1 MSVSSA
7 IAAKRRRA
15 GIVTSPMFKSGPSP
29 SPAST
34 PIDPRLASAA
44 DPRRNTPMQQQQST
58 VPAAAPQNLNQQPA
72 NTMQQT
78 YVDPKRPMPLQQV
91 ITVLDNRILYLE
103 KHLVE
108 SSKRDLV
115 EKVALPEAISHS
127 SFTKE
132 AIDEIVAAAIK
143 EHIMEFDHRYEMLAN
158 EIVNLKQIVL
168 QLQSYT
174 LDVNKTLL
182 EERAQ
187 IDDIMAMGNCIKA
200 AAEAE
205 QLKKTEQLKEIAVQ
219 STSNILERSVAEGE
233 GERFNSADASQRS
246 SHDTVNVS
254 ASVTQSEETSSV
266 VSELI
271 PNNDGVEVELQT
283 SQDVAE
289 EANDISIEAEHLDE
303 SANKKASKRKGR
315 NKHVIQV
322 GLDENVGDAKRTA
335 VFGLNSEDASKRSSE
350 EQELHDA

>member
-15 GIVTSPMFKSGPSP
+15 GIITSPMFKSGPSP
-29 SPAST
+29 SPISA
-34 PIDPRLASAA
+34 PIDPRLATAA
-44 DPRRNTPMQQQQST
+44 DPRRNTPQQQAQPNMS
-58 VPAAAPQNLNQQPA
+58 AAAPQNVNQPQVNA
-72 NTMQQT
+72 MQQT

-108 SSKRDLV
+108 SSKRDIV
-115 EKVALPEAISHS
+115 EKVNLPESTNNS

-132 AIDEIVAAAIK
+132 AIDEIVTAAIK
-143 EHIMEFDHRYEMLAN
+143 EHITEFDHRYEMLAN
-158 EIVNLKQIVL
+158 EIVNIKQIVL

-187 IDDIMAMGNCIKA
+187 IDDIMAMGNYIKA
-200 AAEAE
+200 SADAE
-205 QLKKTEQLKEIAVQ
+205 QLKQAELKQAEV
-219 STSNILERSVAEGE
+219 NEVELDILPTLSVA
-233 GERFNSADASQRS
+233 SA
-246 SHDTVNVS
+246 N
-254 ASVTQSEETSSV
+254 QSEETSAVSSATQSEEASTV
-266 VSELI
+266 ASELI
-271 PNNDGVEVELQT
+271 PNNDGVDLDLQKSQEVVDT
-283 SQDVAE
+283 S
-289 EANDISIEAEHLDE
+289 NDISIEADHLDE

-315 NKHVIQV
+315 NKNVVQV
-322 GLDENVGDAKRTA
+322 GL
-335 VFGLNSEDASKRSSE
+335 E

>member
-29 SPAST
+29 SPLSA
-34 PIDPRLASAA
+34 PIDPRLVTAA
-44 DPRRNTPMQQQQST
+44 DPRRNTPQQQQSAQPNISA
-58 VPAAAPQNLNQQPA
+58 VAPQNLNQPQVNA
-72 NTMQQT
+72 MQQT

-108 SSKRDLV
+108 SSKRDFV
-115 EKVALPEAISHS
+115 EKVDLHESIPNS

-132 AIDEIVAAAIK
+132 AIEEIVVAAIK

-182 EERAQ
+182 EERTQ
-187 IDDIMAMGNCIKA
+187 IEDIMAMGNYIKA
-200 AAEAE
+200 SAEAE
-205 QLKKTEQLKEIAVQ
+205 QLKQAEQVKEDANVEANCIEVLHQEMVQ
-219 STSNILERSVAEGE
+219 SEANISDATPVE
-233 GERFNSADASQRS
+233 SA
-246 SHDTVNVS
+246 
-254 ASVTQSEETSSV
+254 TQSDETSAIA
-266 VSELI
+266 SESLQ
-271 PNNDGVEVELQT
+271 NNDEVDCSLQK
-283 SQDVAE
+283 SQEVI
-289 EANDISIEAEHLDE
+289 EASNDISIEADHLDE

-315 NKHVIQV
+315 NKNVVQV
-322 GLDENVGDAKRTA
+322 GL
-335 VFGLNSEDASKRSSE
+335 E

>member
-15 GIVTSPMFKSGPSP
+15 GIITSPMFKSGPSP
-29 SPAST
+29 APA
-34 PIDPRLASAA
+34 PIDPRLATAA
-44 DPRRNTPMQQQQST
+44 DPRRNTPQPQQAQPNMSA
-58 VPAAAPQNLNQQPA
+58 VAPQNLNQPQVNA
-72 NTMQQT
+72 MQQT

-115 EKVALPEAISHS
+115 EKVDLPESIPHS

-132 AIDEIVAAAIK
+132 AIEEIVAAAIK

-187 IDDIMAMGNCIKA
+187 IDDIMAMGNYIKA
-200 AAEAE
+200 SVEAE
-205 QLKKTEQLKEIAVQ
+205 QQKQAALKQVELDISPTL
-219 STSNILERSVAEGE
+219 S
-233 GERFNSADASQRS
+233 DAS
-246 SHDTVNVS
+246 
-254 ASVTQSEETSSV
+254 ATQSIEETSAIASESLQKSQAVVEAANDNNIELNCSV
-266 VSELI
+266 QTPQEV
-271 PNNDGVEVELQT
+271 VE
-283 SQDVAE
+283 A
-289 EANDISIEAEHLDE
+289 ANDISIEVDHLDE
-303 SANKKASKRKGR
+303 SANKKSSKRKGR
-315 NKHVIQV
+315 NKNVVQV
-322 GLDENVGDAKRTA
+322 GLDEQEFRDA
-335 VFGLNSEDASKRSSE
+335 
-350 EQELHDA
+350 

>member
-29 SPAST
+29 AST

-44 DPRRNTPMQQQQST
+44 DPRRNTPMQQQQPARPA
-58 VPAAAPQNLNQQPA
+58 VQVAAAPQNLTQPQVNA
-72 NTMQQT
+72 MQQT

-108 SSKRDLV
+108 SSKREFV
-115 EKVALPEAISHS
+115 EKVDLPESIPNS

-132 AIDEIVAAAIK
+132 AIEEIVAASIK

-187 IDDIMAMGNCIKA
+187 IDDIMAMGNYIKA
-200 AAEAE
+200 SAEAE
-205 QLKKTEQLKEIAVQ
+205 QLKKTEQLKEDANVEANCTEVLEQVAVQ
-219 STSNILERSVAEGE
+219 TIPDISLE
-233 GERFNSADASQRS
+233 
-246 SHDTVNVS
+246 TVDVS
-254 ASVTQSEETSSV
+254 ASATQSEEGTAIA
-266 VSELI
+266 SESLQ
-271 PNNDGVEVELQT
+271 NNDGADCAVQKSQEIVDT
-283 SQDVAE
+283 S
-289 EANDISIEAEHLDE
+289 NDISIEADHLDE

-322 GLDENVGDAKRTA
+322 GL
-335 VFGLNSEDASKRSSE
+335 E

>member
-29 SPAST
+29 AST

-44 DPRRNTPMQQQQST
+44 DPRRNTPIQQQQPARPA
-58 VPAAAPQNLNQQPA
+58 VQAAAAPQNFTQPPVNA
-72 NTMQQT
+72 MQQT

-108 SSKRDLV
+108 SSKREFV
-115 EKVALPEAISHS
+115 EKVDLPESIPNS

-132 AIDEIVAAAIK
+132 AIDEIVTAAIK

-187 IDDIMAMGNCIKA
+187 IDDIMAMGNYIKA
-200 AAEAE
+200 SAEAE
-205 QLKKTEQLKEIAVQ
+205 QLKRADLKQAELNEVEHDI
-219 STSNILERSVAEGE
+219 SPTLSVA
-233 GERFNSADASQRS
+233 SA
-246 SHDTVNVS
+246 
-254 ASVTQSEETSSV
+254 TQSDETSAVSSATQCDEALTV
-266 VSELI
+266 ASELI
-271 PNNDGVEVELQT
+271 PNNDGVDVELQT
-283 SQDVAE
+283 SQEVV
-289 EANDISIEAEHLDE
+289 EASNDISIEADHLDE

-315 NKHVIQV
+315 NKNVVQV
-322 GLDENVGDAKRTA
+322 GLD
-335 VFGLNSEDASKRSSE
+335 

>member
-29 SPAST
+29 AST

-44 DPRRNTPMQQQQST
+44 DPRRNTPMQQQPQQST

-108 SSKRDLV
+108 SSKRELV
-115 EKVALPEAISHS
+115 EKVALPEAIPNS

-132 AIDEIVAAAIK
+132 AIEELVAAAIK

-187 IDDIMAMGNCIKA
+187 IDDIMAMGNYIKA
-200 AAEAE
+200 SAEAE
-205 QLKKTEQLKEIAVQ
+205 QLKKTEQLKEAANVEANCTEVLEQVAVQ
-219 STSNILERSVAEGE
+219 STSNI
-233 GERFNSADASQRS
+233 
-246 SHDTVNVS
+246 SHDTVDVS
-254 ASVTQSEETSSV
+254 ASVTQSDETSSV

-271 PNNDGVEVELQT
+271 SNNDEVEVELQT
-283 SQDVAE
+283 SQEVIDAS
-289 EANDISIEAEHLDE
+289 NDTSIEADHLDE

-322 GLDENVGDAKRTA
+322 GLDE
-335 VFGLNSEDASKRSSE
+335 
-350 EQELHDA
+350 QELHDA